1 MINPITQLIS
11 KLYRSVI
18 YSIVGLRASFIKEQ
32 SFRLEIYT
40 CAILVPVAL
49 SLHVASF
56 YKLLLII
63 LLLFLLV
70 SELFNS
76 AIEAVV
82 DRISMDIHPGSKF
95 AKDAASAAVGV
106 TVIINAIA
114 WIYVLSQLFP

>member
-1 MINPITQLIS
+1 MNPVTQLIR

-49 SLHVASF
+49 CLHVAGF

-95 AKDAASAAVGV
+95 AKDAGSAAVGV

-114 WIYVLSQLFP
+114 WIYVLAQLF